1 MTMARRQVTGLAR
14 RQVTGLARCR
24 VTGLARCQ
32 VTGLVRNQ
40 ACQKLPA
47 VSRVIR
53 AARTRVQMPR
63 RLRAAIQVGL
73 VRSPVRNS
81 LVQTRVKIPAR
92 AQRAPRVVTLAVHQT
107 VRQVLLMVP
116 LRVEL
121 LRVVAGLCRAPV
133 RRSCPLG
140 C

>member
-1 MTMARRQVTGLAR
+1 MARRQVTGLVR
-14 RQVTGLARCR
+14 NR
-24 VTGLARCQ
+24 

-81 LVQTRVKIPAR
+81 RVETRVKMPAR
-92 AQRAPRVVTLAVHQT
+92 VQRAPRVVT
-107 VRQVLLMVP
+107 
-116 LRVEL
+116 
-121 LRVVAGLCRAPV
+121 
-133 RRSCPLG
+133 
-140 C
+140 